1 MKRLVTSLLL
11 VALASGCAHVESR
24 QPSAAPTTPEPSFD
38 SVGWQPTRIRTASA
52 TSLPSTDIAAADSKP
67 GAPTTL
73 EAFEELALASNPTL
87 AEFRARIES
96 SEGRRVQVGLSP
108 NPVIG
113 LSVQEIGN
121 DGSAGQYGAFF
132 QQSVITTNKL
142 ELNRNEAD
150 WGVARAERELASQRL
165 RVLTDVRRE
174 FHLSRVAQE
183 RVAVAKELHAIANQA
198 VLKARELVKNQEPR
212 TVLTQAEIELEV
224 ATLKLDNTRTQH
236 TARWR
241 RLVTVV
247 GQPGLPLQ
255 DIAGGLAAESPDLVW
270 TETLGTILR
279 DSPELSTAVA
289 EVERTRAAL
298 LRANAGATPNWTMQ
312 TGAFYDD
319 ASKDTFATIQLSMP
333 IPVHDRNQ
341 GGIAQAQADAIA
353 ARKVVERIELQLQQ
367 RLAGVYLKYDQA
379 RQQAARYGGVILDKA
394 KQNLD
399 LNRQSYESGESS
411 YLAVLTAQ
419 RSYSETRLAWLN
431 ALEQLWTA
439 TVEIQGLLLSGSLE

>member
-1 MKRLVTSLLL
+1 MKCLVTSLLL

-132 QQSVITTNKL
+132 KQSVITANKL
-142 ELNRNEAD
+142 DLNRNEAD

-367 RLAGVYLKYDQA
+367 RLAGVFLKYDQA
-379 RQQAARYGGVILDKA
+379 RQQAARYGGVILEKA

>member
-11 VALASGCAHVESR
+11 VALTNGCAHVERR
-24 QPSAAPTTPEPSFD
+24 QPASAPTTPEPSSG

-52 TSLPSTDIAAADSKP
+52 TSLPGTDIAAADPIPES
-67 GAPTTL
+67 PTTL

-96 SEGRRVQVGLSP
+96 AEGRRVQVGLSP

-121 DGSAGQYGAFF
+121 DGSAGQYGAFLS
-132 QQSVITTNKL
+132 QPIITTNKL
-142 ELNRNEAD
+142 ELNRNEAGWD
-150 WGVARAERELASQRL
+150 VARAERELASQRL
-165 RVLTDVRRE
+165 RVLTDVRRA
-174 FHLSRVAQE
+174 FHLSRVAQQ

-198 VLKARELVKNQEPR
+198 VLKARELIKNQEPR

-224 ATLKLDNTRTQH
+224 ATLKLENTRTQH

-241 RLVTVV
+241 GLVTVV

-255 DIAGGLAAESPDLVW
+255 DVAGSLAAESPELVW
-270 TETLGTILR
+270 NQTLETILR
-279 DSPELSTAVA
+279 DSPELSAAVA

-298 LRANAGATPNWTMQ
+298 LRATAEATPNWTMQ
-312 TGAFYDD
+312 TGTYYDD

-353 ARKVVERIELQLQQ
+353 ARQVVERIELHLQQ
-367 RLAGVYLKYDQA
+367 RLAAVFLKYEQA
-379 RQQAARYGGVILDKA
+379 RQQAARYSGVILEKA

-419 RSYSETRLAWLN
+419 RSYSETRLAWLDS
-431 ALEQLWTA
+431 LEQLWTA

>member
-11 VALASGCAHVESR
+11 VALASGCAHVECR
-24 QPSAAPTTPEPSFD
+24 NTAAAPTTPEPSTA

-52 TSLPSTDIAAADSKP
+52 TSLPSTNIAAEPKP
-67 GAPTTL
+67 GSPTTL

-96 SEGRRVQVGLSP
+96 AEGRRVQVGLSP

-121 DGSAGQYGAFF
+121 DGSAGQYGAFLS
-132 QQSVITTNKL
+132 QPIITANKL
-142 ELNRNEAD
+142 NLNRNEAG
-150 WGVARAERELASQRL
+150 WVVTRAERELASQRL
-165 RVLTDVRRE
+165 RVLTDVRRG
-174 FHLSRVAQE
+174 FHLARVAQE
-183 RVAVAKELHAIANQA
+183 RVAVAKELHAIANQT

-224 ATLKLDNTRTQH
+224 ATLKLENTRTQH

-241 RLVTVV
+241 GLVTVV

-255 DIAGGLAAESPDLVW
+255 HVAGSLAAESPDLVW
-270 TETLGTILR
+270 NQALETILR
-279 DSPELSTAVA
+279 DSPELSAAVA

-319 ASKDTFATIQLSMP
+319 ASKDTFATFQLSMP

-341 GGIAQAQADAIA
+341 GGIAQAQAEAIA
-353 ARKVVERIELQLQQ
+353 ARQVVERIELHLQQ
-367 RLAGVYLKYDQA
+367 RLAVVYLKYEQA
-379 RQQAARYGGVILDKA
+379 RQQATRYRGVILEKA

-419 RSYSETRLAWLN
+419 RSYSKTRLAWLD